1 MCVRACQSVT
11 RPSPFDSNELCLYL
25 WLRQTLLIMLMLTF
39 GASLVCDSAT
49 PTPDPAATSVPKRE
63 REREREREVRCHGK
77 DLCCNGAPL
86 PCCAERA
93 CVRSGSERPP
103 VLQPRAPHRQMR
115 STHLGAE
122 RQQQRA
128 SVNQSVCHGGVA
140 AGACQSR
147 GAGIKMCDSTQTA
160 YRCDLL

>member
-63 REREREREVRCHGK
+63 RERGEVPRQ
-77 DLCCNGAPL
+77 
-86 PCCAERA
+86 
-93 CVRSGSERPP
+93 RSVLQRRPP
-103 VLQPRAPHRQMR
+103 
-115 STHLGAE
+115 T
-122 RQQQRA
+122 
-128 SVNQSVCHGGVA
+128 
-140 AGACQSR
+140 
-147 GAGIKMCDSTQTA
+147 
-160 YRCDLL
+160 LLC